1 MWILY
6 LIGIVLLIMFA
17 KSMILNPILFK
28 KKWQAVLGYGVPGI
42 ICLLLF
48 FGSILLDYNA
58 QQAYFK
64 DQSER
69 IASSNWQPPT
79 VSGNVT
85 PVKATTANSSYTSI
99 PVTDNSDLQKGL
111 NDLQKDLDN
120 LQNSIDSGNA
130 NPVVAS
136 TTNSTANTASTKET
150 TTATATITSNN
161 AVNKN
166 IVRDTNTVNNTS
178 NAANIDPKQK
188 SYVDA
193 NGKGLIK
200 GNTSKTTGE
209 KIYHI
214 PGSTYYDMTK
224 IEDTEVWFKTIQEAE
239 AAGYRAPKR

>member
-69 IASSNWQPPT
+69 IASSSWQPPT

-85 PVKATTANSSYTSI
+85 PVKATTANSNYVSI
-99 PVTDNSDLQKGL
+99 PVTNNSDLQKGL
-111 NDLQKDLDN
+111 SDLQKDLDN
-120 LQNSIDSGNA
+120 LQNSIDSGKIV
-130 NPVVAS
+130 PVVANTKN
-136 TTNSTANTASTKET
+136 TTPANNNINVSLDNHSPRKNSIIHLTVTGPEGANVIAICHYKTK
-150 TTATATITSNN
+150 
-161 AVNKN
+161 
-166 IVRDTNTVNNTS
+166 DTPY
-178 NAANIDPKQK
+178 AGFKID
-188 SYVDA
+188 
-193 NGKGLIK
+193 NGKVIIPIRIG
-200 GNTSKTTGE
+200 TSTSG
-209 KIYHI
+209 H
-214 PGSTYYDMTK
+214 P
-224 IEDTEVWFKTIQEAE
+224 VTIDVTVENAKAQTSFTAQ
-239 AAGYRAPKR
+239 